1 MHILKQVFLGFM
13 LLLPSTV
20 NVFAEA
26 TSSMS
31 VTINQKEDQ
40 QQTITLLTA
49 KAIELRMEIHK
60 HQTAILYAKARPY
73 KVAGSVVM
81 IVDAMLSAFIL
92 CELAVLG
99 PFFDEQLTV
108 AVFCWLVAP
117 GLCGLASYL
126 YGRHLEGNAKE

>member
-1 MHILKQVFLGFM
+1 MHKMSPLMHILKQVFLGFM

-26 TSSMS
+26 TSSMN

-60 HQTAILYAKARPY
+60 HQAAILYAKARPY

-81 IVDAMLSAFIL
+81 IVDAILFAFIFG
-92 CELAVLG
+92 ELTTLLPSILEWGGELV
-99 PFFDEQLTV
+99 TV
-108 AVFCWLVAP
+108 AEFRWRATVA
-117 GLCGLASYL
+117 GFLSLL
-126 YGRHLEGNAKE
+126 F